1 MSKKK
6 SLRYLDMDPYQLTG
20 VRAFFEESKAL
31 SQIRSISA
39 LWQEQTEG
47 VRAALSAINS
57 ANAFNQ
63 QLSGITSAL
72 SSYQAAMDSL
82 RFPTEGIRTI
92 LSSYQNSVAALG
104 YPSMDAHSA
113 VSAIQSHID
122 IFQNSVGK
130 IHNIYSPITEYS
142 KHLDGIFDKSFASL
156 LKTQSSITDVISG
169 MDLSAFS
176 ILSEALP
183 NSIFEQEWF
192 ENLTVNDISE
202 IYENEDFAE
211 DVAEELREIIEK
223 KDFSVDKNWSAEKKA
238 KWYTALRYLCVIIM
252 FLASPVVDYTT
263 DKALNTF
270 GITEFWNETGIYE
283 YIDAFFDSF
292 NKETVTEEEAKK
304 TVDTTKTGNISKQKR
319 EDLLAKIKEIRTFIS
334 AAPQDENTG
343 NLLSYLSELEKD
355 VNGKKYGLV
364 FEEHREEIDEVLDT
378 HTPILTEDEELFI
391 DNGGQMNFLIEGDNL
406 ASLKLLQKTH
416 KNSIDL
422 IYIDPP
428 YNTGN
433 NDFIYDDCYVDTE
446 DGFKHSK
453 WISFMS
459 KRLEIARSLL
469 TEKGV
474 IFIQISDIELAQ
486 LRLMCDS
493 VFGEENFLNIISVNM
508 KNIAGASG
516 GGEDKRF
523 KKNCEY
529 ILVYAK
535 NYSLMP
541 LFNGSYEYREIYSVV
556 EQYRNEG
563 KNWHYTSV
571 LVEKGDK
578 EYIGSTVDGNGDE
591 IKVYKRVNAIVK
603 SVRQVMQDE
612 GISEKDVY
620 YKYGDRIFEAK
631 DAQSSIRTRVKDAKK
646 KYHIVDDIVSI
657 EYVPKTGKNKGT
669 LYEQFYKGDK
679 CRLFAWLKDISEEI
693 DGTLYKKDLQGTFW
707 DYTSRINNLT
717 KEGNVEFGNGKK
729 PVDLLKRIISLYPS
743 SNISI
748 LDFFAGS
755 GSTGHAVIAQN
766 LEDDGNRQ
774 FILCTNNQ
782 NDICREKTYK
792 RLSNVINGY
801 TNGNGKV
808 FKAMPASL
816 KYYKVDYIPVSERM
830 YYEYADELLRHI
842 RELVELENGVNFTN
856 NAEIA
861 IVLTDEELEDFIANI
876 DDFSKC
882 KKLYMGH
889 DLLPDEEQEQA
900 ISSHEIEVNIIPDYY
915 YRDLQEG

>member
-1 MSKKK
+1 MN
-6 SLRYLDMDPYQLTG
+6 Y
-20 VRAFFEESKAL
+20 
-31 SQIRSISA
+31 ISF
-39 LWQEQTEG
+39 W
-47 VRAALSAINS
+47 
-57 ANAFNQ
+57 AFN
-63 QLSGITSAL
+63 
-72 SSYQAAMDSL
+72 
-82 RFPTEGIRTI
+82 F
-92 LSSYQNSVAALG
+92 
-104 YPSMDAHSA
+104 
-113 VSAIQSHID
+113 
-122 IFQNSVGK
+122 K
-130 IHNIYSPITEYS
+130 
-142 KHLDGIFDKSFASL
+142 
-156 LKTQSSITDVISG
+156 
-169 MDLSAFS
+169 
-176 ILSEALP
+176 
-183 NSIFEQEWF
+183 
-192 ENLTVNDISE
+192 
-202 IYENEDFAE
+202 
-211 DVAEELREIIEK
+211 EK
-223 KDFSVDKNWSAEKKA
+223 ANMS
-238 KWYTALRYLCVIIM
+238 T
-252 FLASPVVDYTT
+252 
-263 DKALNTF
+263 
-270 GITEFWNETGIYE
+270 
-283 YIDAFFDSF
+283 
-292 NKETVTEEEAKK
+292 
-304 TVDTTKTGNISKQKR
+304 NISKQKR

-378 HTPILTEDEELFI
+378 HTPVLTEDEELFI

-433 NDFIYDDCYVDTE
+433 KDFIYDDCYVDTE
-446 DGFKHSK
+446 DGFRHSK

-493 VFGEENFLNIISVNM
+493 VFGEENFINVISVNM

-516 GGEDKRF
+516 GGEDKRL

-529 ILVYAK
+529 ILIYAK
-535 NYSLMP
+535 QYDMMP
-541 LFNGSYEYREIYSVV
+541 VFKGAYVYTEMSELIQKYIADGVSW
-556 EQYRNEG
+556 
-563 KNWHYTSV
+563 KYTSV
-571 LVEKGDK
+571 LIDEGSK
-578 EYIGSTVDGNGDE
+578 EYIGSTVDGDGNE
-591 IKVYKRVNAIVK
+591 IKVYLRKNPVIK
-603 SVRQVMQDE
+603 SIKQVAKDDN
-612 GISEKDVY
+612 ISEKEAY
-620 YKYGDRIFEAK
+620 KKYGIKVFQTTN
-631 DAQSSIRTRVKDAKK
+631 AQSSIRTRVIEYRKEKN
-646 KYHIVDDIVSI
+646 ISDDLISI
-657 EYVPKTGKNKGT
+657 EYIPKTGKNKGKI
-669 LYEQFYKGDK
+669 YEQFYKGDK
-679 CRLFAWLKDISEEI
+679 CRLFVWLRDTSEII
-693 DGTLYKKDLQGTFW
+693 DGELYKKDLQGTYW
-707 DYTSRINNLT
+707 DFNGAMKNLT

-729 PVDLLKRIISLYPS
+729 PIDLLKRIISLYPN

-782 NDICREKTYK
+782 NGICREKTYK

-801 TNGNGKV
+801 TNENGKV
-808 FKAMPASL
+808 FEAMPTSL
-816 KYYKVDYIPVSERM
+816 KYYKVDYIPIGERM
-830 YYEYADELLRHI
+830 YYEYADELLHHI

-861 IVLTDEELEDFIANI
+861 IVLTDDELEEFIANI
-876 DDFSKC
+876 EDFSKC

-889 DLLPDEEQEQA
+889 DLLPTEEQEQA